1 MLDDVYKAAREQTG
15 PAVPLQRAFEPAVLS
30 LSVHKHNV
38 SLLQFQLC
46 LALGRIGH
54 HHPVPGEDN
63 RRLRQAPILQR
74 CVLSKVL

>member
-1 MLDDVYKAAREQTG
+1 MLDDVYKAAGEQTG